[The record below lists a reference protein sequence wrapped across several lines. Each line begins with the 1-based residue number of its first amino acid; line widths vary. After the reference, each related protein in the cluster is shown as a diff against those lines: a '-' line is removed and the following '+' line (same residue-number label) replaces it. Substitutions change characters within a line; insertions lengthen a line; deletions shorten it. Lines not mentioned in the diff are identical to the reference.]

1 MPFFQLGLHY
11 ERTGKENG
19 GPPILTVHPP
29 CLTSR
34 LFVPLSE
41 KLAGDS
47 ELIRFDIRGHGA
59 SNAVSG
65 KLTLGLIA
73 EDMRLLLDE
82 LGEKTAY
89 LCSYGAGSFPLLT
102 ALLAYPERFIGGIL
116 INGTAA
122 YTDIVSR
129 SKLQASY
136 ISSKLAPKDPI
147 AYNSAL
153 GEAASKA
160 EVQALYA
167 EAKQGDAAEWREY
180 TAACLDSS
188 VQKRL
193 GQVRQ
198 QMLLIYGADD
208 AISKQYAGALRKG
221 LPNCELYGISGAS
234 KQLLTKHPDT
244 IAFILSQWIDKQEH
258 PEIADTFEERSALL
272 EELVSHGAAEGSLD
286 DYHPQH

>member
-1 MPFFQLGLHY
+1 M
-11 ERTGKENG
+11 
-19 GPPILTVHPP
+19 TVHPP

-34 LFVPLSE
+34 LFVPLGE

-59 SNAVSG
+59 SNAGNG

-73 EDMRLLLDE
+73 EDMRQLLDE

-116 INGTAA
+116 INGTAG
-122 YTDIVSR
+122 YTDIVTR

-136 ISSKLAPKDPI
+136 ITSRLAPKDPI

-153 GEAASKA
+153 GEAGSKA
-160 EVQALYA
+160 EVQALYE
-167 EAKQGDAAEWREY
+167 EAKQGDASEWREY

-188 VQKRL
+188 VQKRI
-193 GQVRQ
+193 GQLRQ
-198 QMLLIYGADD
+198 PMLLIYGADD
-208 AISKQYAGALRKG
+208 QVSQHYAGALRKG
-221 LPNCELYGISGAS
+221 LPNCELYGIKGAS
-234 KQLLTKHPDT
+234 KQLLMKHPST
-244 IAFILSQWIDKQEH
+244 TAFIISQWIDKQEH
-258 PEIADTFEERSALL
+258 PELADTFEERSALL
-272 EELVSHGAAEGSLD
+272 EELMSHGAMEGLHD
-286 DYHPQH
+286 ENHPQH